1 MEDKTE
7 APRIPDYI
15 HLSGETAQWVLSEL
29 TDWWEASAGSDS
41 VHFTYHLTKA
51 LMELRMGL
59 DMEID

>member
-1 MEDKTE
+1 MEDKIE

-15 HLSGETAQWVLSEL
+15 HLSGETAQWVLAEL
-29 TDWWEASAGSDS
+29 TEWWESTAADS
-41 VHFTYHLTKA
+41 IHYTYHLTKA